1 MNNGSC
7 DMNDAFCPYCEA
19 RVSFRGKAAVGKLLV
34 CWACNSKLVVGC
46 LSPLELYE
54 LSDYMADQD
63 EIEYEGSNGKK
74 E

>member
-1 MNNGSC
+1 MVG
-7 DMNDAFCPYCEA
+7 
-19 RVSFRGKAAVGKLLV
+19 FRGKAAVGKLLV
-34 CWACNSKLVVGC
+34 CWACNSKLVVGN

-54 LSDYMADQD
+54 LSDYMANQD